1 VKRVRLTLVVIVV
14 ASLFAAVPASAQVG
28 PQIEDACNAAGLPA
42 HSCRGPQ
49 HLAILAATECRL
61 LGGGSVCDN
70 IDGYSVDDAAV
81 AAASNYWIAQ
91 SLAEQRVLDDNEPLQ
106 EELWAHTHNS
116 FNAEEYETP
125 TLYGTDP
132 NQLYTIPHQLDLGI
146 RAIEI
151 DLHWVPSIHGNPDAV
166 VVCHGNQQGVSGVA
180 MVHLG
185 CLPTDPL
192 LSDRLPAINQWLDA
206 HPGEVV
212 LLYFENQMQ
221 ENGKDSPQ
229 AHEQAAA
236 EIKAAFGDKIY
247 LPPQTGTCA
256 DLPMDISR
264 ADIRKAG
271 KQIILTGNCF
281 SGASSPWDNV
291 VFSRGPR
298 WIESGLSYGTDFTPE
313 RCAVDRVKEDYPHN
327 LIRHWGDM
335 TGLSDNDPQTFPNS
349 GGGDVT
355 VDDATNMVRC
365 GVNLIGFDLL
375 QPFDARLTA
384 LVWSWEQDEPQ
395 RNGGGACAISDANAR
410 FTSRDCSVR
419 TETVLVRKRHPR
431 RKVRETITLPY
442 ESHPYACWNGTA
454 WHITTVSGR
463 FGYGAAECQR
473 EGLGT
478 FDVPRSGYTNE
489 LLRSAKAD
497 AGVENVFVNYA
508 FTNSGWAPGTPS

>member
-1 VKRVRLTLVVIVV
+1 MDRIRLTIVV
-14 ASLFAAVPASAQVG
+14 AAVVSIAMVVPASAQVG
-28 PQIEDACNAAGLPA
+28 PQIEDACLAAGQSA
-42 HSCRGPQ
+42 RTCRGPE
-49 HLAILAATECRL
+49 HIAILAATECRL
-61 LGGGSVCDN
+61 LGGGSVCDE

-81 AAASNYWIAQ
+81 AAASGSWIAR
-91 SLAEQRVLDDNEPLQ
+91 SLADQRVLDDNEPLQ

-116 FNAEEYETP
+116 FDAEEYETP

-132 NQLYTIPHQLDLGI
+132 NQLYTIPHQLDMGI

-151 DLHWVPSIHGNPDAV
+151 DLHWVPSIHGTPYAV
-166 VVCHGNQQGVSGVA
+166 VVCHGDQVGQSGVA

-185 CLPTDPL
+185 CLPTDPQ
-192 LSDRLPAINQWLDA
+192 LSDRLPAINQWLND

-212 LLYFENQMQ
+212 MLYLENQMQ
-221 ENGKDSPQ
+221 NNGSDVAQ
-229 AHEQAAA
+229 AHQEAAA
-236 EIKAAFGDKIY
+236 ELKAAFGDKIY
-247 LPPQTGTCA
+247 LPPQGKGCS

-281 SGASSPWDNV
+281 SGGASPWDDV

-298 WIESGLSYGTDFTPE
+298 WIEGGLDYGDDFTPA
-313 RCAVDRVKEDYPHN
+313 RCAADRVAENYPHN

-335 TGLSDNDPQTFPNS
+335 TGLSDNDPTNFPNG

-375 QPFDARLTA
+375 QPFDARLA
-384 LVWSWEQDEPQ
+384 AIVWSWKQDEPKISSA
-395 RNGGGACAISDANAR
+395 GACAVSDADAR
-410 FTSRDCSVR
+410 FESRDCSVH
-419 TETVLVRKRHPR
+419 TQTVYVKKKHHKK
-431 RKVRETITLPY
+431 KVKEIVTLPF
-442 ESHPYACWNGTA
+442 ESHPYACWDGSA
-454 WHITTVSGR
+454 WHVTTVSGR
-463 FGYGAAECQR
+463 FGFGAAECQH

-489 LLRSAKAD
+489 LLRAAKAGRGLGD
-497 AGVENVFVNYA
+497 VFVNYA
-508 FTNSGWAPGTPS
+508 YTASGWAPGTPS